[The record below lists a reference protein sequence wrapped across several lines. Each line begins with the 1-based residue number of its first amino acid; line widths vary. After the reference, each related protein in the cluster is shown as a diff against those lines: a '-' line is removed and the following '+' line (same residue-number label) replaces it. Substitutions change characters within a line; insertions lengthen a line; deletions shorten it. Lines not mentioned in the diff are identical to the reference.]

1 MDEMRIVYRE
11 LQQHID
17 ERMHI
22 NYPATESG
30 VEIRLLK
37 YLFTPEE
44 AKLVLKLSALPE
56 SLKRIHKR
64 VKKDG
69 MSIEELEEKLDILV
83 EKGSILGGKLIAGK
97 KGEKRY
103 SLAPFAIGMFE
114 FQLDKLNKKF
124 MEDTQEYFDGTYY
137 KAFHKTE
144 SPCQMRT
151 IPIEKSFTPEH
162 YVSTYDNIRYIIK
175 NKEGS
180 ISLMNCICK
189 QGMDVLG
196 KSCKLTDIRK
206 TCITLGNFAEFFIAR
221 GLGHEI
227 EKGELFELLQQFED
241 IGLVL
246 QTENTQNPGFIC
258 GCCGDCCEVLKGV
271 KRFPRPTELY
281 SSNYFA
287 LVTPEECDGCETC
300 IDRCQMQA
308 RSIVDD
314 VSIVDLDRCIGCG
327 NCIPTCPSNA
337 SQLQKKE
344 KEKVPPK
351 DTDALF
357 QKIML
362 KKNGL
367 WGSLKLIGKKILGMQ
382 I

>member
-1 MDEMRIVYRE
+1 MDAMSSVYRE

-17 ERMHI
+17 EWMPI

-69 MSIEELEEKLDILV
+69 MSTEELEEKLDVLV
-83 EKGSILGGKLIAGK
+83 GKGSIIGGKLIAGK

-137 KAFHKTE
+137 KAFHKTDT
-144 SPCQMRT
+144 PCQMRT
-151 IPIEKSFTPEH
+151 IPIEKSITPEH
-162 YVSTYDNIRYIIK
+162 YVSTYDNIRYIIE
-175 NKEGS
+175 NTEDP

-196 KSCKLTDIRK
+196 KSCELTDIRE
-206 TCITLGNFAEFFIAR
+206 TCITFGKFAEFFIER
-221 GLGHEI
+221 GLGREI
-227 EKGELFELLQQFED
+227 KKEKLYELLQQFED

-246 QTENTQNPGFIC
+246 QTENTQSPGFIC
-258 GCCGDCCEVLKGV
+258 GCCGDCCEVLQGV

-281 SSNYFA
+281 TSNYFA
-287 LVTPEECDGCETC
+287 LVNQEKCEGCGTC

-308 RSIVDD
+308 RSIAED
-314 VSIVDLDRCIGCG
+314 VSIVNMDRCIGCG
-327 NCIPTCPSNA
+327 NCVTTCLSNA
-337 SQLQKKE
+337 IQLQKKE

-351 DTDALF
+351 DTNALF

-362 KKNGL
+362 RKNGFL
-367 WGSLKLIGKKILGMQ
+367 GSLKLIGKKILGMR